1 MTKQKLDKPIIIVGG
16 GIGGLAAAVAL
27 SGRGYPVHVLEQAPH
42 FSEIGAGIQL
52 GPNIMRALDR
62 LGLKQA
68 VLDVAWLPN
77 QLVMRCALGGHVITH
92 VPVKEIFPKHYQ
104 EDYAVVHR
112 ADMHECI
119 LRKAKESPLVN
130 LEVSREVTD
139 YEDNGRSVSVSIKD
153 GGTIEGAALIG
164 ADGLWSKVRQ
174 QIVGDGQPVVS
185 GHIAFRAV
193 LKREDVPEG
202 MWGPDVVLWAG
213 PKTHLVHYPMRRGEL
228 YNLVA
233 VFHSDRYEEGWNV
246 EASSSEMMKHF
257 VGQRPEVLRL
267 LEKIETWKMWVL
279 CDRLPVKNWTKGRV
293 TLLGDAAHP
302 TLQYLAQGA
311 NMATEDA
318 VQLGH
323 DLDLADGDFNKA
335 FMAYQ
340 SKRYLRTARI
350 QTNSRVYGQFY
361 HATGVV
367 AELRD
372 QFFQERTPEEA
383 LKSTK
388 WLYGAGDP
396 I

>member
-1 MTKQKLDKPIIIVGG
+1 MASGSRPFVVVGG
-16 GIGGLAAAVAL
+16 GIGGIATAIAL
-27 SGRGYPVHVLEQAPH
+27 SDKGFPVHVIEQAPE
-42 FSEIGAGIQL
+42 FAEIGAGIQL
-52 GPNIMRALDR
+52 GPNIVRALAR
-62 LGLKQA
+62 LGIKQE
-68 VLDVAWLPN
+68 VMDISWLPDA
-77 QLVMRCALGGHVITH
+77 LVMRCALAGHVITR

-104 EDYAVVHR
+104 ENYAVVHR
-112 ADMHECI
+112 ADLHACM
-119 LRKAKESPLVN
+119 LAKAAESPLVK
-130 LEVSREVTD
+130 LEKNREVVV
-139 YEDNGRSVSVSIKD
+139 YEDKGDRVVVKCKD
-153 GGTIEGAALIG
+153 GGSVEGAALIG
-164 ADGLWSKVRQ
+164 CDGLWSRIRQ
-174 QIVGDGQPVVS
+174 SIVGDGNPVVS

-193 LKREDVPEG
+193 LKRNEVPEG

-213 PKTHLVHYPMRRGEL
+213 PKTHLVHYPLRRGEL

-246 EASSSEMMKHF
+246 EASYSEMETHF
-257 VGQRPEVLRL
+257 RGQRPEVLRL

-293 TLLGDAAHP
+293 TLLGDSAHP

-318 VQLGH
+318 VQLAH
-323 DLDLADGDFNKA
+323 DVAATPDDINGA
-335 FMAYQ
+335 FTRYNQ
-340 SKRYLRTARI
+340 KRYLRTARI

-361 HATGVV
+361 HAADVV

>member
-1 MTKQKLDKPIIIVGG
+1 MSTAKDLPFIIVGG
-16 GIGGLAAAVAL
+16 GIGGIAAAIAL
-27 SGRGYPVHVLEQAPH
+27 ADNGWPVHVYEQAPE
-42 FSEIGAGIQL
+42 FAEIGAGIQL
-52 GPNIMRALDR
+52 GPNIVRALDR
-62 LGLKQA
+62 LGIKQE
-68 VLDVAWLPN
+68 VLDISWFPDA
-77 QLVMRCALGGHVITH
+77 LVMRDALDGHVITR

-104 EDYAVVHR
+104 ERYAVVHR
-112 ADMHECI
+112 ADLHQCM
-119 LRKAKESPLVN
+119 LRKADANPLIK
-130 LEVSREVTD
+130 LFKATEVVG
-139 YEDNGRSVSVSIKD
+139 YEDNGDHVVAQLGQAGKV
-153 GGTIEGAALIG
+153 EGRALIG
-164 ADGLWSKVRQ
+164 CDGLWSKIRQ
-174 QIVGDGQPVVS
+174 SIVADGAPRVS

-193 LKREDVPEG
+193 LPRNEVPEDL
-202 MWGPDVVLWAG
+202 WGGDVVLWAG
-213 PKTHLVHYPMRRGEL
+213 PRTHLVHYPLRRGEL

-246 EASSSEMMKHF
+246 EASYSEMEAHF
-257 VGQRPEVLRL
+257 RGQRPEVLRL
-267 LEKIETWKMWVL
+267 LQKIETWKMWVL
-279 CDRLPVKNWTKGRV
+279 CDREPIKTYTKGLV

-318 VQLGH
+318 VQLAH
-323 DLDLADGDFNKA
+323 DLSQTPDDINGA
-335 FMAYQ
+335 FTRYNQ
-340 SKRYLRTARI
+340 KRYLRCARI

-361 HATGVV
+361 HAAGVV

>member
-1 MTKQKLDKPIIIVGG
+1 MTTKPFIVVGG
-16 GIGGLAAAVAL
+16 GIGGIATALALADK
-27 SGRGYPVHVLEQAPH
+27 GFPVHVIEQAPE
-42 FSEIGAGIQL
+42 FAEIGAGIQL

-62 LGLKQA
+62 LGVKQEVSDISWMPNNLLMRDA
-68 VLDVAWLPN
+68 LD
-77 QLVMRCALGGHVITH
+77 GHEITR
-92 VPVKEIFPKHYQ
+92 VPVKEIFPKHYK
-104 EDYAVVHR
+104 ENYLVVHR
-112 ADMHECI
+112 ADLHNCLI
-119 LRKAKESPLVN
+119 AKAARSPLVT
-130 LEVSREVTD
+130 LEKSREVVSF
-139 YEDNGRSVSVSIKD
+139 EDKGSHVLVRSKD
-153 GGTIEGAALIG
+153 GAVTEGTALIG
-164 ADGLWSKVRQ
+164 ADGLWSRIRQ
-174 QIVGDGQPVVS
+174 AIVGDGHPVVS

-193 LKREDVPEG
+193 LKKEEVPDDL
-202 MWGPDVVLWAG
+202 WCPDVVLWAG

-246 EASSSEMMKHF
+246 EASYSEMEKHF
-257 VGQRPEVLRL
+257 AGQRPEVLRL
-267 LEKIETWKMWVL
+267 LQKIETWKMWVL
-279 CDRLPVKNWTKGRV
+279 CDRTPIKDYTKGRV

-318 VQLGH
+318 VQLAH
-323 DLDLADGDFNKA
+323 DVAATPGDINGA
-335 FMAYQ
+335 FTRYNQ
-340 SKRYLRTARI
+340 KRYLRCARI

-361 HATGVV
+361 HAAGVV

-383 LKSTK
+383 LKSTR